1 MITGFE
7 HQVQLSV
14 LIKAVGMGYLLGI
27 LFSIMKAVNIPF
39 GKSTAVI
46 CIRDIC
52 FFVISAFS
60 CFLFSLK
67 YCSGL
72 FRFYVLAGELMGFI
86 IFYIFPG
93 EAVSVLWQR
102 LHERIYGLTKKLFKC
117 TKKSQKN

>member
-14 LIKAVGMGYLLGI
+14 LMKAVGMGYLLGI
-27 LFSIMKAVNIPF
+27 LFFLLKSVNLPL
-39 GKSTAVI
+39 GKSTAAI

-52 FFVISAFS
+52 FFVISAFL

-67 YCSGL
+67 YCSG
-72 FRFYVLAGELMGFI
+72 FMRFYVSAGELMGFI
-86 IFYIFPG
+86 IFSIFPG
-93 EAVSVLWQR
+93 NTFFTLRQR
-102 LHERIYGLTKKLFKC
+102 FYERIVGMTKKLFKY